1 MLACPRTGL
10 YSRSMHIIRYINDYA
25 RSPLGIANAGLA
37 LVAGFAIGS
46 LAGGLAGFLSGA
58 VSLGVVFVLALYSGI
73 GPRFAAAE
81 RERQHWASS
90 KERLAEARTRQK
102 RLASLRVPDPAVKQ
116 LVDLVAMQAGM
127 FLGACEK
134 ARQRDPLGEDAIA
147 ECIELVDLFL
157 KELDDASTERRYKLP
172 DNDPFADAKERI
184 SAALRDK
191 ASVLEKARLDMEGGL
206 QREDLMAIKEQL

>member
-1 MLACPRTGL
+1 LAL
-10 YSRSMHIIRYINDYA
+10 
-25 RSPLGIANAGLA
+25 LAGLA
-37 LVAGFAIGS
+37 AGSRAGVLTGLVSGLTS
-46 LAGGLAGFLSGA
+46 LGA
-58 VSLGVVFVLALYSGI
+58 VFMLATYSGL

-81 RERQHWASS
+81 RDRRHWAAS
-90 KERLAEARTRQK
+90 KEYLAVARSRQR
-102 RLASLRVPDPAVKQ
+102 RLASLRVPDPAVKS

-134 ARQRDPLGEDAIA
+134 AGQRDPLGEDAIA

-184 SAALRDK
+184 SVALRDK

-206 QREDLMAIKEQL
+206 HREDRMAIKEQL